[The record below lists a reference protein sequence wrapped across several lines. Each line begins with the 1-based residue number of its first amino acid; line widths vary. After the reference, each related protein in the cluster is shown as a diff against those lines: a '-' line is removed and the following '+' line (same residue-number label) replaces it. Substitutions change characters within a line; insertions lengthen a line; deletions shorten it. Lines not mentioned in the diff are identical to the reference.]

1 MPKTVMATKN
11 LPNWSGEFDHGN
23 FIVGTSGPKHSCF
36 VDEMWYLWDMNLCN
50 LKFKISKLVR
60 VVGVLILKERDGFNL
75 HHDKILNV

>member
-1 MPKTVMATKN
+1 MPKTVMGTNN
-11 LPNWSGEFDHGN
+11 LLNWLVEFAPEHV
-23 FIVGTSGPKHSCF
+23 IVVKSAPKHSCF
-36 VDEMWYLWDMNLCN
+36 VDEMWYLWDMILCN